1 MPSLIRFLLVLGLL
15 AGVTFAAMEALVTF
29 VEVTPR
35 PMEQAIPSAK
45 LNH

>member
-1 MPSLIRFLLVLGLL
+1 MPSLIRLVLVVGVMAGL
-15 AGVTFAAMEALVTF
+15 VFAVMEALATF

-35 PMEQAIPSAK
+35 IMEQAIPAAK

>member
-1 MPSLIRFLLVLGLL
+1 MPSLIRFLVVLGVL
-15 AGVTFAAMEALVTF
+15 AGLIFAAMEALVTF

-35 PMEQAIPSAK
+35 PMEQVIPSAK